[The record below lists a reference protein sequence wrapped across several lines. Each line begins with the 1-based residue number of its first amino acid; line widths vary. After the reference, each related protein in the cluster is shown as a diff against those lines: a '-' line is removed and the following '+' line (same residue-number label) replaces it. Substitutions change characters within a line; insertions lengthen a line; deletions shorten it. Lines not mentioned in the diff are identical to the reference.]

1 TRICSESD
9 CTTVLALQRNSP
21 SPQHERPLGDSAI
34 LRTPLQG
41 GGPGFGLRHQLPA
54 PAWHKP
60 HFVHPR
66 HDPEP
71 FLDAELCEGDNVEL
85 LARGSGA
92 GLGPGAGGGSPLP
105 PYELGEPPWHPLAA
119 FPWFHGTLSRLRAAQ
134 LVLSGGARD
143 HGLFLLRHS
152 ETRRGQY
159 VLTLNCHG
167 KAKHVLVSVNEASQC
182 WVENLLFPSIFDMFS
197 YFRVHP
203 IPLKS
208 EGDATL
214 LAYVEA
220 PRWFSGE
227 GGSGWDL
234 SSLGVD
240 LVVLGNSGEGHGDRG
255 WIWVNLGG
263 VEMNF
268 QVFSGHPPSSFVPL
282 SPPPQGSPPHTP
294 RQAGM
299 SDASARHG
307 WPLTTLPG
315 TVTTLWSPT
324 WVGLKQPLFPD
335 AFPGTL

>member
-1 TRICSESD
+1 MRTMPPSVVRPRVAVAHPLLHLGWGRRRCRCRGGLGVPAAGLATEHGFVRNLTAPLCSRFRETHPPPSMSGPLETLPSCARRSREGGLDSGCATSSPHQPGTRAAPKGSGPVAAAAVARGPQRLSEPP
-9 CTTVLALQRNSP
+9 V
-21 SPQHERPLGDSAI
+21 
-34 LRTPLQG
+34 
-41 GGPGFGLRHQLPA
+41 
-54 PAWHKP
+54 P

-220 PRWFSGE
+220 PRWFSG
-227 GGSGWDL
+227 
-234 SSLGVD
+234 
-240 LVVLGNSGEGHGDRG
+240 
-255 WIWVNLGG
+255 
-263 VEMNF
+263 
-268 QVFSGHPPSSFVPL
+268 L
-282 SPPPQGSPPHTP
+282 SPPHSPP
-294 RQAGM
+294 
-299 SDASARHG
+299 G
-307 WPLTTLPG
+307 WHE
-315 TVTTLWSPT
+315 
-324 WVGLKQPLFPD
+324 
-335 AFPGTL
+335 

>member
-1 TRICSESD
+1 MR
-9 CTTVLALQRNSP
+9 TTPP
-21 SPQHERPLGDSAI
+21 SVGRPRVAVAHPLLHLG
-34 LRTPLQG
+34 
-41 GGPGFGLRHQLPA
+41 
-54 PAWHKP
+54 P

-71 FLDAELCEGDNVEL
+71 FLDAELCEGDSVEL

-220 PRWFSGE
+220 PRWFSVTLDLQVP
-227 GGSGWDL
+227 GGKENSVPLEKFSLTL
-234 SSLGVD
+234 SSRTCQRVQIM
-240 LVVLGNSGEGHGDRG
+240 SGSTKYYR
-255 WIWVNLGG
+255 
-263 VEMNF
+263 
-268 QVFSGHPPSSFVPL
+268 
-282 SPPPQGSPPHTP
+282 TKYY
-294 RQAGM
+294 R
-299 SDASARHG
+299 R
-307 WPLTTLPG
+307 PG
-315 TVTTLWSPT
+315 P
-324 WVGLKQPLFPD
+324 
-335 AFPGTL
+335 

>member
-1 TRICSESD
+1 MSGPLETLPSCARRPREGGLDSGRATSSPHQPGTRAAPKGSGPVAAAVARGPQRLSEPP
-9 CTTVLALQRNSP
+9 V
-21 SPQHERPLGDSAI
+21 
-34 LRTPLQG
+34 
-41 GGPGFGLRHQLPA
+41 
-54 PAWHKP
+54 P

-105 PYELGEPPWHPLAA
+105 PYELGEPPWHPLAV

-167 KAKHVLVSVNEASQC
+167 KAK
-182 WVENLLFPSIFDMFS
+182 
-197 YFRVHP
+197 
-203 IPLKS
+203 
-208 EGDATL
+208 
-214 LAYVEA
+214 
-220 PRWFSGE
+220 
-227 GGSGWDL
+227 
-234 SSLGVD
+234 
-240 LVVLGNSGEGHGDRG
+240 
-255 WIWVNLGG
+255 
-263 VEMNF
+263 
-268 QVFSGHPPSSFVPL
+268 
-282 SPPPQGSPPHTP
+282 GSPPHTP

-315 TVTTLWSPT
+315 TVMTLWSPT

-335 AFPGTL
+335 AFPGAL